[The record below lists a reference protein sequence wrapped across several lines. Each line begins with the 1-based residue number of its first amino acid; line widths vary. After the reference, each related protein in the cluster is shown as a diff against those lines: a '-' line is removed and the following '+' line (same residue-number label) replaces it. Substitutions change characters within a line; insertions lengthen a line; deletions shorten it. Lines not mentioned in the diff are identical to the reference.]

1 MILVAHW
8 FRAFAWTLGIELLV
22 AGVLLRAAVPAV
34 GQRASLIV
42 IANVATHPAVWLIF
56 PELGHDRGWP
66 RLVTLGLS
74 EVWAFGFE
82 AFVYGIFLGPGKR
95 RAAIAA
101 AVAANAAS
109 LGLGLLLRAFG
120 WV

>member
-1 MILVAHW
+1 MLLVAHW
-8 FRAFAWTLGIELLV
+8 FRAFSWTLAIELVV
-22 AGVLLRAAVPAV
+22 AGVWLRNDVPLA
-34 GQRASLIV
+34 RRLSSIV

-56 PELGHDRGWP
+56 PELGAARGWP

-82 AFVYGIFLGPGKR
+82 AFVYAVLLDNSR
-95 RAAIAA
+95 RRTAIAA
-101 AVAANAAS
+101 AVAANGAS
-109 LGLGLLLRAFG
+109 FALGFVLRVFG

>member
-1 MILVAHW
+1 MSIIA
-8 FRAFAWTLGIELLV
+8 
-22 AGVLLRAAVPAV
+22 
-34 GQRASLIV
+34 

-56 PELGHDRGWP
+56 PELGAGLGWSSFI
-66 RLVTLGLS
+66 TLTAS

-82 AFVYGIFLGPGKR
+82 AFVYWVFLGTGKHR
-95 RAAIAA
+95 LAVVT

-109 LGLGLLLRAFG
+109 LGLGFLLRAFG

>member
-1 MILVAHW
+1 MLLIAQW

-22 AGVLLRAAVPAV
+22 AGVWLRGTLPLGRRV
-34 GQRASLIV
+34 GVIC

-56 PELGHDRGWP
+56 PELGAALRWP
-66 RLVTLGLS
+66 SFGSLIAS

-82 AFVYGIFLGPGKR
+82 AFVYGLFLGAGKR
-95 RAAIAA
+95 RLAITTS
-101 AVAANAAS
+101 VAANAAS
-109 LGLGLLLRAFG
+109 LGLGFVLRAFS